1 MDLIN
6 DALRVGI
13 DGTPLSLKLTGI
25 GRYTYEICKGL
36 DALLPN
42 ARFFVYSKQPVVVP
56 TISDR
61 WTYRVDSWRGKKHL
75 KNAAW
80 LKFRAGRLCEEDG
93 VDVFWASGTLLP
105 WFRSAVRTVSTVY
118 DLNYLVAPDSM
129 ARPTLWAHRLFFRR
143 DVRKANLVCAIS
155 QGTADRL
162 ERHLGRKVDAVMP
175 PAVGGSFAV
184 VPQQD
189 IDRTLAALGIGP
201 PYLLALGTLEPRKNL
216 DRLVRA
222 FLDLK
227 QAGAIP
233 GHKLV
238 LVGGKGWRDGAL
250 TRLLQES
257 AGRDVLSLGYVSDEH
272 LPALYGGAD
281 LFVFPSLYEGFG
293 MPVAEALACGTRV
306 VCTDSPEIREAGGE
320 SPVYVAPT
328 VEGIRRGILQALD
341 TTHRPP
347 VLDPRWAWTDSA
359 QVLAKLLARH

>member
-1 MDLIN
+1 VRI
-6 DALRVGI
+6 GI

-36 DALLPN
+36 DALLPD

-56 TISDR
+56 AISDR
-61 WTYRVDSWRGKKHL
+61 WTYRVDPWRGKEYL

-93 VDVFWASGTLLP
+93 IEVFWASGTLLP
-105 WFRSAVRTVSTVY
+105 QFRSAVRTVSTVY

-143 DVRKANLVCAIS
+143 DVRKADAVCAIS

-162 ERHLGRKVDAVMP
+162 ARHLDRRVDAIMR
-175 PAVGGSFAV
+175 PAVGQSFGV

-189 IDRTLAALGIGP
+189 IERTLAQLGIRP

-216 DRLVRA
+216 DRLVKA

-233 GHKLV
+233 SHKLV
-238 LVGGKGWRDGAL
+238 LVGGKGWRDEAL
-250 TRLLQES
+250 TRLLQQC
-257 AGRDVLSLGYVSDEH
+257 AGADVLPLGYVSEEH
-272 LPALYGGAD
+272 LPTLYGGAD
-281 LFVFPSLYEGFG
+281 LFIFPSRYEGFG

-306 VCTDSPEIREAGGE
+306 VATDSPEIREAGGE
-320 SPVYVAPT
+320 SPVYIEPT
-328 VEGIRRGILQALD
+328 AEGIRLGILKALETKD
-341 TTHRPP
+341 VRPA
-347 VLDPRWAWTDSA
+347 LRPRWTWEDSA
-359 QVLAKLLARH
+359 RALARLLLCR

>member
-1 MDLIN
+1 MS
-6 DALRVGI
+6 V
-13 DGTPLSLKLTGI
+13 KLTGI

-36 DALLPN
+36 DALFPD

-56 TISDR
+56 AISDH
-61 WTYRVDSWRGKKHL
+61 WTYRVESSPQMRKL
-75 KNAAW
+75 KISAW

-93 VDVFWASGTLLP
+93 IDVFWASGTLLP

-118 DLNYLVAPDSM
+118 DLNYLVAPESM

-143 DVRKANLVCAIS
+143 DVRKADRVCAIS

-162 ERHLGRKVDAVMP
+162 ERRLGRKVDAVMP

-184 VPQQD
+184 VPQQE
-189 IDRTLAALGIGP
+189 IDHTLAALGIHP

-227 QAGAIP
+227 QAAEIP
-233 GHKLV
+233 DHKLV

-250 TRLLQES
+250 TRLLEES

-281 LFVFPSLYEGFG
+281 LFVFPSIYEGFG
-293 MPVAEALACGTRV
+293 MPVAEALACGARV

-320 SPVYVAPT
+320 SPVYVEPT
-328 VEGIRRGILQALD
+328 IEGIRRGILEALD
-341 TTHRPP
+341 TERRSPA
-347 VLDPRWAWTDSA
+347 VRPRWTWEDSA
-359 QVLAKLLARH
+359 RILADLLLRH

>member
-1 MDLIN
+1 MGV
-6 DALRVGI
+6 R
-13 DGTPLSLKLTGI
+13 LTGI

-36 DALLPN
+36 DVLLPD

-61 WTYRVDSWRGKKHL
+61 WTYRVESSSQMRNL
-75 KNAAW
+75 KTAAW
-80 LKFRAGRLCEEDG
+80 LKCRAGRLCEEDG
-93 VDVFWASGTLLP
+93 IDVFWASGTLLP
-105 WFRSAVRTVSTVY
+105 WFRSAVPTVSTVY

-175 PAVGGSFAV
+175 PAVGDLVAV

-189 IDRTLAALGIGP
+189 IDRTLAALGIRP

-238 LVGGKGWRDGAL
+238 LVGGKGWRDDAL

-347 VLDPRWAWTDSA
+347 VLDSRWTWTDSA
-359 QVLAKLLARH
+359 QVLAKLLACH